1 MSEDKEVS
9 PLLQGERVLP
19 NGVILTSVFKDGF
32 CDIRDGRIGKAL
44 NLPEDPNLVFGWGGK
59 ASEWILLTAEQIVFP
74 LAFPSSLILGRGG
87 KRYAYAVD
95 VVIDVDLIPV
105 SEAPTSWGAKDA
117 KELLRI
123 YSMSQ
128 ALEKDG
134 VKFALE
140 AGDLGIHKK
149 ALLLN
154 YEPRV
159 GVLVA
164 TWDSSFDPPLDS
176 SGKIIGDQYRL
187 QSILPGAYV
196 LAKSSDNKPVLRK
209 MATYDGSGSRII
221 RDGEVI
227 IIPGS
232 RKYVALR
239 HFAAGERKPARLV
252 KCSFASGENTTP
264 EGEEKFIRE
273 KIFEF
278 IFSDGDE
285 H

>member
-1 MSEDKEVS
+1 MLENNDAWLS
-9 PLLQGERVLP
+9 LQGERVLP
-19 NGVILTSVFKDGF
+19 NGVILTSVLKDGF
-32 CDIRDGRIGKAL
+32 CDIRDGRTGKAL
-44 NLPEDPNLVFGWGGK
+44 NLPEDPNLVAGWGGE
-59 ASEWILLTAEQIVFP
+59 ASERILLTGEQIVFP
-74 LAFPSSLILGRGG
+74 PAFSTNLILGRGG
-87 KRYAYAVD
+87 GSD
-95 VVIDVDLIPV
+95 VEIDVDLTPV

-117 KELLRI
+117 KELLEI
-123 YSMSQ
+123 YSMYQ
-128 ALEKDG
+128 ALKKDG

-154 YEPRV
+154 YDPRV
-159 GVLVA
+159 EVLVA

-196 LAKSSDNKPVLRK
+196 LAKSSDNKPVLHK

-227 IIPGS
+227 IIPGL

-239 HFAAGERKPARLV
+239 YFAAGEGKPARLV
-252 KCSFASGENTTP
+252 KCSFASGENMTP

-273 KIFEF
+273 KISEF